1 MSLRGGKA
9 EQDTVALVVEA
20 LERGL
25 PVRLDLPKRGRLHLD
40 RPLPFLAVHVGRRAA
55 PAARAAAMANA
66 AYLLAGNLSDAAA
79 IIKEVS
85 ARMRAQFGAFL
96 VLDFGELSR
105 DPLAKD
111 TPFLAPFR
119 MCVSSSS
126 DKAAESALSAFVSAV
141 EKIDGRF
148 RAPRV
153 ERSSLSADRHSRLA
167 RRLPNCSTLTV
178 RVAPIY
184 RVPQSRA
191 VYPEL
196 LGRLVTHLVDAGLQ
210 AAAQFARAETAL
222 APPTHRALGRRVFT
236 EAVTRADR
244 AMETIAASFD
254 LLLAVT
260 PINADKAFEEFS
272 AARCEHAPVFLY
284 RPLAIDIAA
293 RKKALFSISLD
304 RFEDPVLERLYGE
317 KQQELDLQ
325 LSMLSVRGD
334 SRFVELSRALY
345 GSVDARLEKA
355 AREILDAT
363 VLSGRAREPEMV
375 DHRYVEK
382 RARAMIGGYS
392 EQFAAFS
399 PQVEVRDDLPAG
411 LMVSNDR
418 LLIATSTIMARER
431 VDALLSHEVGVHL
444 LTYCNGSGHGLRL
457 FRSGLAGYEGAQEG
471 LAVLAEYLAGGMTV
485 ARLRLVAARV
495 VACAAMLGGA
505 SFVETYRVL
514 SHEEG
519 FKPPIAF
526 NIALRLYRGGGLAK
540 DAIYLRGLL
549 EVLAHLRSG
558 GDLEPFWL
566 GKIAARHFAVMQE
579 LRQRGL
585 LKAPRIVPQFTVTK
599 GAAERL
605 ARLRAGL
612 TPLDLIS

>member
-1 MSLRGGKA
+1 MSTRAKPSP
-9 EQDTVALVVEA
+9 DVAARVAEA
-20 LERGL
+20 LEGGL
-25 PVRLDLPKRGRLHLD
+25 PIRLQLPRRGRLHLD

-66 AYLLAGNLSDAAA
+66 AYLLAGNLTDAVAA
-79 IIKEVS
+79 IREVA
-85 ARMRAQFGAFL
+85 ARMKDQFGAFL

-105 DPLAKD
+105 DPLPKD

-119 MCVSSSS
+119 MRVSSSP
-126 DKAAESALSAFVSAV
+126 DKAAEAALSAFVGAV
-141 EKIDGRF
+141 EKINGRY

-153 ERSSLSADRHSRLA
+153 ERSSLADDPHAGLA
-167 RRLPNCSTLTV
+167 RRLPDCSTLTM

-196 LGRLVTHLVDAGLQ
+196 QGRLVAHLVDAGLE

-222 APPTHRALGRRVFT
+222 APASHRALGRRVFT
-236 EAVTRADR
+236 DAVTRADR
-244 AMETIAASFD
+244 AMDDIAAGFD
-254 LLLAVT
+254 FLLAVT
-260 PINADKAFEEFS
+260 PINAEKAFEEFS
-272 AARCEHAPVFLY
+272 ASGFQRAPVFLY
-284 RPLAIDIAA
+284 RPLAFDIAA
-293 RKKALFSISLD
+293 RKKALFSIALD
-304 RFEDPVLERLYGE
+304 QFEDPVLERLYGE

-325 LSMLSVRGD
+325 LSMLSARED
-334 SRFVELSRALY
+334 ARFVEMSRALY

-355 AREILDAT
+355 ARAILDAT
-363 VLSGRAREPEMV
+363 ASSGRVKEPQMV
-375 DHRYVEK
+375 GHRYVER
-382 RARAMIGGYS
+382 RAKAMIDGYS
-392 EQFAAFS
+392 EQFSAFS
-399 PQVEVRDDLPAG
+399 PSVEVRDDLPAG
-411 LMVSNDR
+411 LMVSSDR
-418 LLIATSTIMARER
+418 LLIASSTAMPRER

-471 LAVLAEYLAGGMTV
+471 LAVLAEYLVGGMTR
-485 ARLRLVAARV
+485 ARLRLIAARV

-505 SFVETYRVL
+505 SFVETYRL
-514 SHEEG
+514 LCEEEG

-549 EVLAHLRSG
+549 DILAHLRNG

-579 LRQRGL
+579 LSQRGL
-585 LKAPRIVPQFTVTK
+585 LKAPRLVPQFMAAR
-599 GAAERL
+599 GAPERL
-605 ARLRAGL
+605 AKLRAGL
-612 TPLDLIS
+612 APLDLIS

>member
-1 MSLRGGKA
+1 MSPRGKMVSDVSA
-9 EQDTVALVVEA
+9 RVAEA
-20 LERGL
+20 LENGL
-25 PVRLDLPKRGRLHLD
+25 PIRLDLPRRGRLHLD

-66 AYLLAGNLSDAAA
+66 AYLVAGNLSDAAA
-79 IIKEVS
+79 IIDAVG
-85 ARMRAQFGAFL
+85 AHMRQHFGAFL

-119 MCVSSSS
+119 MSVSSSS
-126 DKAAESALSAFVSAV
+126 DSAAQATLSAFVGAV
-141 EKIDGRF
+141 EKVDGRY

-153 ERSSLSADRHSRLA
+153 ECSSLSGDLHAGLA
-167 RRLPNCSTLTV
+167 RRLPDCSTITM

-196 LGRLVTHLVDAGLQ
+196 QRRLVAHLVDAGLQ
-210 AAAQFARAETAL
+210 AAAQFARTTTPL
-222 APPTHRALGRRVFT
+222 APASHRALGRRIFT
-236 EAVTRADR
+236 DAVTRADR
-244 AMETIAASFD
+244 AMDDIAASFD
-254 LLLAVT
+254 FLLAVT
-260 PINADKAFEEFS
+260 PINAEKAFEEFRAS
-272 AARCEHAPVFLY
+272 GFDHAPILLY

-293 RKKALFSISLD
+293 RKKALFSIALD
-304 RFEDPVLERLYGE
+304 RFEDPVLERLYSE
-317 KQQELDLQ
+317 KRQELDWQ
-325 LSMLSVRGD
+325 LSMLSAREDGC
-334 SRFVELSRALY
+334 FIEMSRALY

-355 AREILDAT
+355 ARDILDAT
-363 VLSGRAREPEMV
+363 AVYSRAREPQMV
-375 DHRYVEK
+375 GHRYVEK
-382 RARAMIGGYS
+382 RARTMIDGYNA
-392 EQFAAFS
+392 QFSAFS
-399 PQVEVRDDLPAG
+399 PRVEVRDDLPAG
-411 LMVSNDR
+411 LMVSSDR
-418 LLIATSTIMARER
+418 LLIASSTTMARER

-471 LAVLAEYLAGGMTV
+471 LAVLAEYLVGGMTV
-485 ARLRLVAARV
+485 ARLRLIAARV
-495 VACAAMLGGA
+495 VACAAMLAGA
-505 SFVETYRVL
+505 GFVETYRL
-514 SHEEG
+514 LTRDEG

-540 DAIYLRGLL
+540 DAIYLRGLFDI
-549 EVLAHLRSG
+549 LAHLRGG

-579 LRQRGL
+579 LSQRGL
-585 LKAPRIVPQFTVTK
+585 LKAPRLVPQFMAAK

-605 ARLRAGL
+605 AKLRTGL
-612 TPLDLIS
+612 APLDLIS

>member
-1 MSLRGGKA
+1 MSRRAKPADDVGA
-9 EQDTVALVVEA
+9 RVAEA
-20 LERGL
+20 LDRGL
-25 PVRLDLPKRGRLHLD
+25 PVRLDLPRRGRLHLD

-79 IIKEVS
+79 VVREVG
-85 ARMRAQFGAFL
+85 ARMREQFGAFL

-119 MCVSSSS
+119 ISVSSSS
-126 DKAAESALSAFVSAV
+126 DKAAERALSAFVGAV
-141 EKIDGRF
+141 EKIDGRY
-148 RAPRV
+148 RAPRI
-153 ERSSLSADRHSRLA
+153 ERSALSEDPHSGLA
-167 RRLPNCSTLTV
+167 RRLPDCSTLTV

-196 LGRLVTHLVDAGLQ
+196 QGWLVAHMLDAGLQ
-210 AAAQFARAETAL
+210 AAAQFSRTETAL
-222 APPTHRALGRRVFT
+222 SPATHRALGRRVFV

-244 AMETIAASFD
+244 AMDDIAASFD
-254 LLLAVT
+254 FLLAVT
-260 PINADKAFEEFS
+260 PINADTAFEEFS
-272 AARCEHAPVFLY
+272 AAGFERAPVFLY

-293 RKKALFSISLD
+293 RKKALFSITLD
-304 RFEDPVLERLYGE
+304 RFEDPVLEKLFGE

-325 LSMLSVRGD
+325 LSMLSAREDG
-334 SRFVELSRALY
+334 RFVEMSRALY

-355 AREILDAT
+355 ARDILDAT
-363 VLSGRAREPEMV
+363 ALSGRAREPQMV
-375 DHRYVEK
+375 DHRYVER

-392 EQFAAFS
+392 AQFSAFA
-399 PQVEVRDDLPAG
+399 PRVEVRDDLPAG
-411 LMVSNDR
+411 LMVSSDR
-418 LLIATSTIMARER
+418 LLIASSTTMARER
-431 VDALLSHEVGVHL
+431 VEALLSHEVGVHL

-457 FRSGLAGYEGAQEG
+457 FRTGLAGYEGAQEG
-471 LAVLAEYLAGGMTV
+471 LAVLAEHLAGGMTT
-485 ARLRLVAARV
+485 ARLRLIAARV
-495 VACAAMLGGA
+495 VACAAMLDGA
-505 SFVETYRVL
+505 SFVETFRLL
-514 SHEEG
+514 SREQG
-519 FKPPIAF
+519 FRPPAAF
-526 NIALRLYRGGGLAK
+526 NIALRLHRGGGLAK

-549 EVLAHLRSG
+549 DILAHLRAG

-579 LRQRGL
+579 LSQRGL
-585 LKAPRIVPQFTVTK
+585 LKAPRLVPQFMTAR
-599 GAAERL
+599 GAPERL

-612 TPLDLIS
+612 TPLDLVS

>member
-1 MSLRGGKA
+1 MSPRGKPA
-9 EQDTVALVVEA
+9 SDAVASVVEA
-20 LERGL
+20 FERGL
-25 PVRLDLPKRGRLHLD
+25 PIRLDLPGYGRLHLD
-40 RPLPFLAVHVGRRAA
+40 RPLPFLAVHVRRRAA

-66 AYLLAGNLSDAAA
+66 AYQLAGNLSDAAA
-79 IIKEVS
+79 IINAVGR
-85 ARMRAQFGAFL
+85 RMREQFGAFL

-119 MCVSSSS
+119 MSVSSSS
-126 DKAAESALSAFVSAV
+126 DKAAEAALSAFVGAV
-141 EKIDGRF
+141 EKIDGRY
-148 RAPRV
+148 RAPRI
-153 ERSSLSADRHSRLA
+153 ERSTLSDDPHAGLA
-167 RRLPNCSTLTV
+167 RRLPDCSTFTV

-196 LGRLVTHLVDAGLQ
+196 QGRLVAHLVDAGLQ
-210 AAAQFARAETAL
+210 AAAQFARRETAL
-222 APPTHRALGRRVFT
+222 APATYRALGRRVFT

-244 AMETIAASFD
+244 GMDDIAASFD
-254 LLLAVT
+254 FLLAVT
-260 PINADKAFEEFS
+260 PINAEQAFEEFS
-272 AARCEHAPVFLY
+272 ASGFERAPVFLY

-293 RKKALFSISLD
+293 RKKALFSIALD

-325 LSMLSVRGD
+325 LSMLSAREDG
-334 SRFVELSRALY
+334 RFVEMSRALY

-355 AREILDAT
+355 AREILDAAT
-363 VLSGRAREPEMV
+363 VSRRAREPQMV
-375 DHRYVEK
+375 DHRYVER

-392 EQFAAFS
+392 EQFSAFA
-399 PQVEVRDDLPAG
+399 PRIEVRDDLPAG
-411 LMVSNDR
+411 LMVSSDR
-418 LLIATSTIMARER
+418 LLIASSTTMARER

-485 ARLRLVAARV
+485 ARLRLIAARV

-505 SFVETYRVL
+505 GFVETYRL
-514 SHEEG
+514 LAQEQG

-549 EVLAHLRSG
+549 DILAHLRGG

-579 LRQRGL
+579 LSQRGL
-585 LKAPRIVPQFTVTK
+585 LKAPRLVPQFMAAK
-599 GAAERL
+599 GAPERL

-612 TPLDLIS
+612 APIDLIS